1 MSGLSISELSV
12 LVVEPSNLQSNLICD
27 ALYEAGI
34 LNMEVAGSGRQAL
47 DKLRDGQYDLL
58 ISALYLPDMTG
69 ADLVLAIR
77 DMPGHSDLAFILVSS
92 ETRFEY
98 LDPIRQAGAVAILSK
113 PFTRNELNTALHAT
127 LDLLDAEEICS
138 DECDPA
144 ALEVLLVDD
153 SRFARKHIRG
163 VLAGMG
169 IEKLSEA
176 ANGVEAMQLI
186 NERIFDLIITD
197 YNMPEMDGQ
206 TLVDNIRNHS
216 DQASVP
222 VLMVTSEE
230 DENRLS
236 AVQQMGVSAICD
248 KPFEPRT
255 LRYLMVQI
263 MADNQA

>member
-1 MSGLSISELSV
+1 MAMDVVDSGTA
-12 LVVEPSNLQSNLICD
+12 
-27 ALYEAGI
+27 AL
-34 LNMEVAGSGRQAL
+34 GRIQQE
-47 DKLRDGQYDLL
+47 DYDLL

-69 ADLVLAIR
+69 ADLVLSIR
-77 DMPGHSDLAFILVSS
+77 DMDQRSDLAFILVSS

-98 LDPIRQAGAVAILSK
+98 LDPIRQAGAVAILPK
-113 PFTRNELNTALHAT
+113 PFSQKELKTALHST
-127 LDLLDAEEICS
+127 LDLIDTEELCG

-153 SRFARKHIRG
+153 SRFARKHMRG

-169 IEKLSEA
+169 IERLSEA
-176 ANGVEAMQLI
+176 ENGVEAMKLI
-186 NERIFDLIITD
+186 KERIFDLIITD
-197 YNMPEMDGQ
+197 YNMPEMDGE
-206 TLVDNIRNHS
+206 TLVDNIRHHS

-255 LRYLMVQI
+255 LRYLMMQI
-263 MADNQA
+263 MADNATL